1 MSKLKTYLG
10 SSVWLRNVPP
20 EHVSSNGCRQFTVLI
35 RAKTKK
41 EAGEIIGYSVAQ
53 LNRIGFDQRD
63 ENSSLGYVGKAQK
76 IGDIVK
82 KDKTVYYLVEHTKN
96 GYVGEW
102 FELVNI
108 KNIS

>member
-1 MSKLKTYLG
+1 LAPQC
-10 SSVWLRNVPP
+10 PP

-53 LNRIGFDQRD
+53 LNRMGFDQRD
-63 ENSSLGYVGKAQK
+63 ENSNLSYAEKAQR

-82 KDKTVYYLVEHTKN
+82 KDKTVYYRVEYTKN

-102 FELVNI
+102 VELPNI
-108 KNIS
+108 KKIVDKTI